1 MPLTGIANENEF
13 YSAYYLDAILKEDLK
28 GVAQRWKEQTE
39 EQTPDRQMGSL
50 RQDYF
55 KLRERQRVRDEAE
68 QRSLQREFFQQ
79 VLEILG
85 YEWNPQLQ
93 VLDDDSLLPI
103 VAEVKRSNGMP
114 QLWVIEGLNL
124 SVEPMD
130 VLSLSVPSPSP
141 LAPLPE
147 VEGNKSGS
155 APLLPGEKGLGDEG
169 LTLEDLLT
177 DQIFAQNEPPR
188 WVLLISIDQ
197 MVLIDRHK
205 WNASRLLRFD
215 WAELLNERDADSLLA
230 AATLLHREHTC
241 PTEGSALLD
250 ELDENSHRHT
260 YSVSEDLKFALR
272 EAIEILGNEVLHYRR
287 TVSKRRVFSTETQQE
302 RGEREIDPDQ
312 LKQECL
318 RWVYR
323 LLFVFYIEARPE
335 LGYVPMGSDVYRE
348 GYSLETLRDLEQ
360 TELLTQEDEA
370 GYFIDSS
377 IRRLFKLLWEGYPVQ
392 NFEQLDLQSI
402 QEEVVHNTFRLPA
415 LKSHLFDP
423 DRTKMLNGVKFRNG
437 VMRQILELMS
447 LSRAKGKQRRG
458 RISYAQLGV
467 NQLGEVYE
475 GLLSLSAFLAE
486 EDLYEVKP
494 AGEERSD
501 LEVGYFVP
509 ADRLDEF
516 KPEERVIDP
525 QTKKPRLHEKG
536 KFIFRLAGRD
546 RQKSASY
553 YTPQSLTQC
562 LVKYALK
569 ELLQD
574 KTADD
579 ILTLTVCEPAMGSAA
594 FLNEVVD
601 QLAEAYLERKQ
612 DELSER
618 IPHDRITI
626 EKQKVKMLLADRNV
640 FGIDKNP
647 IAMELAEVSLWLNC
661 IYRDRPSSPQPPSP
675 KGEGGAGSD
684 LPSPSGRGGGGEGIS
699 PSGRGA
705 GGEGNPSIFIPWF
718 GLQLNCGN
726 SLIGARRQVY
736 RRKQVTGLKKGVA
749 KHFEQEPER
758 IPLGQ
763 ALPTDAIFHFLLGDP
778 GMANYT
784 DKVLKAMEPAAIAQ
798 INEWQKQFAKTELT
812 AEQADYAVRLS
823 QRIHELWESYAKELA
838 KIRDRTTD
846 PLTVWGQ
853 DRPSPQTPLPEGEG
867 LQDGELSKL
876 VGRERTIPRSLLE
889 KARELRKQQTPAETV
904 LWECLRDRQL
914 LNAKFR
920 RQHNIGQI
928 IADFYCHEAKL
939 IIEVDGGIH
948 RSQHDRDQI
957 RDEWAN
963 AQGLTVLRLTNDEI
977 LENIEQALNKIAT
990 HLPSSP
996 QPPSPQGEG
1005 GARSEPPSPLG
1016 RGGQGGEG
1024 LQRTPLE
1031 QKDKIYLQ
1039 EKLSEGIANA
1049 SAHRRLKLVMDYW
1062 CALWFWRIADAD
1074 QLPSREEFLQEI
1086 GAILGETEMLAPAEQ
1101 QMQLFPE
1108 TQEQTQGT
1116 LFLSTWGYVDLK
1128 KLKLFYPRLQLVEQI
1143 AEQYRFFHWEL
1154 EFADIFLQ
1162 QGGFDLMVGNPPWV
1176 KVEWQEG
1183 EILGDYNPLVE
1194 LRKLSANKLSEIRED
1209 LFDLYPGLRIAYLN
1223 EFEES
1228 DGTQNFLNAL
1238 QNYPLLR
1245 GMQNNLFKCF
1255 LPQVW
1260 MFGKESGCSGL
1271 LHPQGVYEE
1280 PKAGILRE
1288 ALYRYLILHLQFS
1301 NELNLFEGVHHSMR
1315 FGINIY
1321 RKNTRQYE
1329 DKIEFT
1335 YVANLCNP
1343 KTILECLNDSIVDVN
1358 SSIPGIKTS
1367 DGEWETKGHPHRAI
1381 KIDIKSLSIFAKLY
1395 DGNEVSAIQARLPN
1409 AHAQPL
1415 VQALNRFISQNRY
1428 LSEVLYFN
1436 TPTTCWHETGAQKSL
1451 TIARQALFPEFM
1463 SGLILSGPHFFVAN
1477 PFNKT
1482 PRQNCELNS
1491 DYDNIDLTY
1500 LPDNYIPRTNYTPIC
1515 SADNYYERLPKTNW
1529 GENKAVS
1536 DFYRLV
1542 CRRRLSQSGER
1553 TLIPIIAPPELTH
1566 IHPVLSIAFENQ
1578 NDLVDFSSLC
1588 SSIAYDFYIK
1598 STGMGDLYE
1607 TTLRLLPIAN
1617 TSSSLRL
1624 RTLNLNCLTNHYA
1637 TLWSDCWNPTFQ
1649 QDTWSKPNDP
1659 RLDPH
1664 FFRNLTPQWQRNC
1677 ALRTDYARR
1686 QALVEIDVLAA
1697 MALGLTLDEL
1707 ITIYR
1712 VQFPVMQQY
1721 ERETYYDQNGRI
1733 VFTTSKG
1740 LVGVG
1745 LPRKGNAKQNI
1756 IGWEDVKDMT
1766 EGTVEVT
1773 ITDDTQ
1779 PGGPIQ
1785 RTIVYQAPFEK
1796 CDRVSDYRT
1805 AWAHFAALGG

>member
-39 EQTPDRQMGSL
+39 EQTPDRQLGSL

-85 YEWNPQLQ
+85 YEWHPQLQ

-103 VAEVKRSNGMP
+103 AAEVKRSNGMP
-114 QLWVIEGLNL
+114 QLWVIEGFNL
-124 SVEPMD
+124 SAEPMD
-130 VLSLSVPSPSP
+130 VLSLM
-141 LAPLPE
+141 LEAGQYQDLPE
-147 VEGNKSGS
+147 MEGERLQDIS
-155 APLLPGEKGLGDEG
+155 
-169 LTLEDLLT
+169 LEDLLT

-230 AATLLHREHTC
+230 VATLLHREHTC

-360 TELLTQEDEA
+360 TELLTQEDEE

-601 QLAEAYLERKQ
+601 QLAEAYLKRKQ
-612 DELSER
+612 DELNER

-661 IYRDRPSSPQPPSP
+661 IYRDRQTITETDDRGQTWTRTIE
-675 KGEGGAGSD
+675 GEV
-684 LPSPSGRGGGGEGIS
+684 
-699 PSGRGA
+699 
-705 GGEGNPSIFIPWF
+705 FVPWF

-726 SLIGARRQVY
+726 SLIGARRQIY
-736 RRKQVTGLKKGVA
+736 RRKQITGLKKGVA

-763 ALPTDAIFHFLLGDP
+763 ALPADAIFHFLLGDP
-778 GMANYT
+778 EMANYT
-784 DKVLKAMEPAAIAQ
+784 DKVVKAMEPAAIDQ

-853 DRPSPQTPLPEGEG
+853 SIRTDT
-867 LQDGELSKL
+867 
-876 VGRERTIPRSLLE
+876 ERQRSL
-889 KARELRKQQTPAETV
+889 
-904 LWECLRDRQL
+904 
-914 LNAKFR
+914 
-920 RQHNIGQI
+920 
-928 IADFYCHEAKL
+928 
-939 IIEVDGGIH
+939 
-948 RSQHDRDQI
+948 
-957 RDEWAN
+957 
-963 AQGLTVLRLTNDEI
+963 
-977 LENIEQALNKIAT
+977 
-990 HLPSSP
+990 
-996 QPPSPQGEG
+996 
-1005 GARSEPPSPLG
+1005 
-1016 RGGQGGEG
+1016 
-1024 LQRTPLE
+1024 LE

-1039 EKLSEGIANA
+1039 EKLSEGVANA
-1049 SAHRRLKLVMDYW
+1049 SAYRRLKLVMDYW

-1128 KLKLFYPRLQLVEQI
+1128 KLKLFYPRLQVVEQI
-1143 AEQYRFFHWEL
+1143 AELYHFFHWEL

-1162 QGGFDLMVGNPPWV
+1162 RGGFDLMVGNPPWI
-1176 KVEWQEG
+1176 KVEWSEG
-1183 EILGDYNPLVE
+1183 GVLGDADPLVV
-1194 LRKLSANKLSEIRED
+1194 LRNLSANALAQKREQA
-1209 LFDLYPGLRIAYLN
+1209 FEGNPRLRQMYLL
-1223 EFEES
+1223 EYEDAE
-1228 DGTQNFLNAL
+1228 GTQNFLNAG
-1238 QNYPLLR
+1238 QNYPLLK
-1245 GMQNNLFKCF
+1245 GIQTNLFKCF
-1255 LPQVW
+1255 LPQAWTFSRTTGVSG
-1260 MFGKESGCSGL
+1260 FLHPEGLYDDPKGGYLRSEAYYRLKYHFQFHNQLKFFPIGHTRTYGINVYGYRENKVYFASISNLFSAKTVEESFNSDGSGL
-1271 LHPQGVYEE
+1271 
-1280 PKAGILRE
+1280 
-1288 ALYRYLILHLQFS
+1288 
-1301 NELNLFEGVHHSMR
+1301 
-1315 FGINIY
+1315 
-1321 RKNTRQYE
+1321 T
-1329 DKIEFT
+1329 
-1335 YVANLCNP
+1335 
-1343 KTILECLNDSIVDVN
+1343 
-1358 SSIPGIKTS
+1358 PGIKTQKDDWELLGHLNRIIKVTDKDLQIFS
-1367 DGEWETKGHPHRAI
+1367 DLYSESGTKA
-1381 KIDIKSLSIFAKLY
+1381 L
-1395 DGNEVSAIQARLPN
+1395 EARLPCI
-1409 AHAQPL
+1409 HSLQL
-1415 VQALNRFISQNRY
+1415 LNVLERFSNQKQLLGNFSDSY
-1428 LSEVLYFN
+1428 LSLEM
-1436 TPTTCWHETGAQKSL
+1436 WHETNAQKDE
-1451 TIARQALFPEFM
+1451 TIRRDTQFPN
-1463 SGLILSGPHFFVAN
+1463 STDKLISSGPHFYVGQ
-1477 PFNKT
+1477 PFYKT
-1482 PRQNCELNS
+1482 PRRVCTEKGH
-1491 DYDNIDLTY
+1491 YDIIDLTTISDDY
-1500 LPDNYIPRTNYTPIC
+1500 LPRTNYVPNCDEIEYRNRTPKVTWG
-1515 SADNYYERLPKTNW
+1515 DRLPVT
-1529 GENKAVS
+1529 E
-1536 DFYRLV
+1536 FYRV
-1542 CRRRLSQSGER
+1542 AYRKMLSQSGER
-1553 TLIPIIAPPELTH
+1553 TLISCILPKGISH
-1566 IHPVLSIAFENQ
+1566 IFALVTVAFENNQ
-1578 NDLVDFSSLC
+1578 NFLDFASLIQ
-1588 SSIAYDFYIK
+1588 SIPLDFFIK
-1598 STGMGDLYE
+1598 TTGKSNLTSGDIE
-1607 TTLRLLPIAN
+1607 LLPC
-1617 TSSSLRL
+1617 SLPKFRKEIHI
-1624 RTLNLNCLTNHYA
+1624 RTLVLNCLTIHYVD
-1637 TLWSDCWNPTFQ
+1637 LWSDCWNPTFQ

-1740 LVGVG
+1740 LIGVG

-1756 IGWEDVKDMT
+1756 IGWEDVQNMT
-1766 EGTVEVT
+1766 EGPVEVT

-1785 RTIVYQAPFEK
+1785 RAIVYQAPFEK

-1805 AWAHFAALGG
+1805 AWAFFESQGGT

>member
-39 EQTPDRQMGSL
+39 KQTPDRQLGSL

-85 YEWNPQLQ
+85 YEWHPQLQ

-114 QLWVIEGLNL
+114 QLWVIEGFNL
-124 SVEPMD
+124 SAEPMD
-130 VLSLSVPSPSP
+130 ILSLM
-141 LAPLPE
+141 LEAGQYQDLPE
-147 VEGNKSGS
+147 MEGERLQDVS
-155 APLLPGEKGLGDEG
+155 
-169 LTLEDLLT
+169 LEDLLT

-287 TVSKRRVFSTETQQE
+287 TVSKRRVFSTEAQQE

-360 TELLTQEDEA
+360 TELLTQEDEE

-402 QEEVVHNTFRLPA
+402 QEEVVHNTFRLAA

-612 DELSER
+612 DELNER

-661 IYRDRPSSPQPPSP
+661 IYRDRQTITETDDRGQAWTRTIE
-675 KGEGGAGSD
+675 GEV
-684 LPSPSGRGGGGEGIS
+684 
-699 PSGRGA
+699 
-705 GGEGNPSIFIPWF
+705 FVPWF

-763 ALPTDAIFHFLLGDP
+763 TLPADAIFHFLLGDP

-784 DKVLKAMEPAAIAQ
+784 DKVVKAMEPAAIAQ

-853 DRPSPQTPLPEGEG
+853 NR
-867 LQDGELSKL
+867 
-876 VGRERTIPRSLLE
+876 
-889 KARELRKQQTPAETV
+889 
-904 LWECLRDRQL
+904 
-914 LNAKFR
+914 
-920 RQHNIGQI
+920 
-928 IADFYCHEAKL
+928 
-939 IIEVDGGIH
+939 
-948 RSQHDRDQI
+948 
-957 RDEWAN
+957 
-963 AQGLTVLRLTNDEI
+963 
-977 LENIEQALNKIAT
+977 
-990 HLPSSP
+990 
-996 QPPSPQGEG
+996 PPSPPTLG
-1005 GARSEPPSPLG
+1005 GSDPQSPPVLG
-1016 RGGQGGEG
+1016 DLGG
-1024 LQRTPLE
+1024 RTPLE

-1039 EKLSEGIANA
+1039 EKLSEGVANA
-1049 SAHRRLKLVMDYW
+1049 SAYRRLKLVMDYW

-1128 KLKLFYPRLQLVEQI
+1128 KLKLFYPRLQVVEQI
-1143 AEQYRFFHWEL
+1143 AEQHRFFHWEL

-1162 QGGFDLMVGNPPWV
+1162 RSGFDLMVGNPPWI
-1176 KVEWQEG
+1176 KVEWSEG
-1183 EILGDYNPLVE
+1183 GVLGDADPLVV
-1194 LRKLSANKLSEIRED
+1194 LRNLSASALAQKREQAFEGNPQ
-1209 LFDLYPGLRIAYLN
+1209 LQQMYLL
-1223 EFEES
+1223 EYEDAE
-1228 DGTQNFLNAL
+1228 GTQNFLNAV
-1238 QNYPLLR
+1238 QNYPLLK
-1245 GMQNNLFKCF
+1245 GIQTNLFKCF
-1255 LPQVW
+1255 LPQAW
-1260 MFGKESGCSGL
+1260 MFNRTSGISGF
-1271 LHPQGVYEE
+1271 LHQEGVFDD
-1280 PKAGILRE
+1280 PKGGLFRSTLYNYLRM
-1288 ALYRYLILHLQFS
+1288 HFHFT
-1301 NELNLFEGVHHSMR
+1301 NELMLFRDVSDR
-1315 FGINIY
+1315 RPFSINIY
-1321 RKNTRQYE
+1321 QKPLDE
-1329 DKIEFT
+1329 K
-1335 YVANLCNP
+1335 V
-1343 KTILECLNDSIVDVN
+1343 VDVN
-1358 SSIPGIKTS
+1358 FLFISNLFVPKAIFDCFEPAITNRIPGIKNE
-1367 DGEWETKGHPHRAI
+1367 DDEWETRGHPSRVIHV
-1381 KIDIKSLSIFAKLY
+1381 DLNSLSLFAKLY
-1395 DGNEVSAIQARLPN
+1395 DTEGTPPLEARLPILHTQGLVNVLKKFTQQEGRLSNSQGKYYATVMFDETN
-1409 AHAQPL
+1409 AVKKDHTI
-1415 VQALNRFISQNRY
+1415 RR
-1428 LSEVLYFN
+1428 N
-1436 TPTTCWHETGAQKSL
+1436 TQFAKS
-1451 TIARQALFPEFM
+1451 TN
-1463 SGLILSGPHFFVAN
+1463 SLILSGPHFFVGT
-1477 PFNKT
+1477 PFSKT
-1482 PRQNCELNS
+1482 PKQICEYNS
-1491 DYDNIDLTY
+1491 HYDVLDLTII
-1500 LPDNYIPRTNYTPIC
+1500 PDNYLPRTNYIPDCDAIEYRNRTPKVPWG
-1515 SADNYYERLPKTNW
+1515 DRLPAT
-1529 GENKAVS
+1529 E
-1536 DFYRLV
+1536 FYRTAH
-1542 CRRRLSQSGER
+1542 RKRLSQSGER
-1553 TLIPIIAPPELTH
+1553 TLIACVVPKSVGHIIGVITT
-1566 IHPVLSIAFENQ
+1566 AFTEIN
-1578 NDLVDFSSLC
+1578 SLLNFA
-1588 SSIAYDFYIK
+1588 SLLQSLPLDFYIK
-1598 STGMGDLYE
+1598 TTGKSDLTSGDLG
-1607 TTLRLLPIAN
+1607 LLPCNIN
-1617 TSSSLRL
+1617 IFKKELHL
-1624 RTLNLNCLTNHYA
+1624 RTLILNCLTTHY
-1637 TLWSDCWNPTFQ
+1637 TDLWSDCWNPTFQ

-1805 AWAHFAALGG
+1805 AWAFFENL

>member
-39 EQTPDRQMGSL
+39 EQTPDRQLGSL

-68 QRSLQREFFQQ
+68 QRSLQREFFRR

-85 YEWNPQLQ
+85 YEWHPQLQ

-103 VAEVKRSNGMP
+103 AAEVKRSNGMP
-114 QLWVIEGLNL
+114 QLWVIEGFNL
-124 SVEPMD
+124 SAEPMD
-130 VLSLSVPSPSP
+130 VLSLM
-141 LAPLPE
+141 LEAGQYQDLPE
-147 VEGNKSGS
+147 MEGERLQDIS
-155 APLLPGEKGLGDEG
+155 
-169 LTLEDLLT
+169 LEDLLT

-272 EAIEILGNEVLHYRR
+272 QAIEILGNEVLHYRR
-287 TVSKRRVFSTETQQE
+287 TVSKRRIFSTETQQE
-302 RGEREIDPDQ
+302 RGEREIDPEQ

-360 TELLTQEDEA
+360 TELLTSEDEE
-370 GYFIDSS
+370 GYFIDAS

-392 NFEQLDLQSI
+392 NFEQLDLQST

-501 LEVGYFVP
+501 LDVGYFVP

-516 KPEERVIDP
+516 KPEEWVIDP

-612 DELSER
+612 DELNER

-661 IYRDRPSSPQPPSP
+661 IYRDRQTITETDDRGQTWTRTIE
-675 KGEGGAGSD
+675 GEV
-684 LPSPSGRGGGGEGIS
+684 
-699 PSGRGA
+699 
-705 GGEGNPSIFIPWF
+705 FVPWF

-763 ALPTDAIFHFLLGDP
+763 ALPADAIFHFLLGDS

-784 DKVLKAMEPAAIAQ
+784 DKVVKAMEPAAIAQ

-853 DRPSPQTPLPEGEG
+853 GASDLGG
-867 LQDGELSKL
+867 LED
-876 VGRERTIPRSLLE
+876 
-889 KARELRKQQTPAETV
+889 LR
-904 LWECLRDRQL
+904 
-914 LNAKFR
+914 
-920 RQHNIGQI
+920 
-928 IADFYCHEAKL
+928 
-939 IIEVDGGIH
+939 
-948 RSQHDRDQI
+948 
-957 RDEWAN
+957 
-963 AQGLTVLRLTNDEI
+963 GLTT
-977 LENIEQALNKIAT
+977 LEM
-990 HLPSSP
+990 
-996 QPPSPQGEG
+996 
-1005 GARSEPPSPLG
+1005 
-1016 RGGQGGEG
+1016 
-1024 LQRTPLE
+1024 
-1031 QKDKIYLQ
+1031 KDKIYLQ
-1039 EKLSEGIANA
+1039 EKLSEGVANA
-1049 SAHRRLKLVMDYW
+1049 SAYRRLKLVMDYW
-1062 CALWFWRIADAD
+1062 CALWFWRIADVD

-1108 TQEQTQGT
+1108 TQEQTQGK

-1128 KLKLFYPRLQLVEQI
+1128 KLKLFYPRLQVVEQI
-1143 AEQYRFFHWEL
+1143 AEQHWFFHWEL

-1162 QGGFDLMVGNPPWV
+1162 RGGFDLMVGNPPWI
-1176 KVEWQEG
+1176 KVEWSESG
-1183 EILGDYNPLVE
+1183 VLGDADPLVI
-1194 LRKLSANKLSEIRED
+1194 LRNLSASALAEKREQAFEGNPR
-1209 LFDLYPGLRIAYLN
+1209 LRQLYLLEYEDA
-1223 EFEES
+1223 E
-1228 DGTQNFLNAL
+1228 GTQNFLNAL
-1238 QNYPLLR
+1238 QNYPLLK
-1245 GMQNNLFKCF
+1245 GVQTNSFKCF
-1255 LPQVW
+1255 LPQAW
-1260 MFGKESGCSGL
+1260 MFSRSSGVSGF
-1271 LHPQGVYEE
+1271 LHPEGVYDDPNGGRLRSTLYQYLKIHFQFNNELLLFAE
-1280 PKAGILRE
+1280 IFHKIKFSINIYKIFSSRESEIRFIHIANLFTPKTISECIDFPASAIVPGIKDDNDSWEIKGHPERIISVDLETLRLFSKLYDSQETPAIE
-1288 ALYRYLILHLQFS
+1288 ARLPALHTQNLVSVLEKFAEQNQRLGNLQESYYATVMFDETNAVKKEHTIRRDTQFS
-1301 NELNLFEGVHHSMR
+1301 NL
-1315 FGINIY
+1315 
-1321 RKNTRQYE
+1321 
-1329 DKIEFT
+1329 
-1335 YVANLCNP
+1335 
-1343 KTILECLNDSIVDVN
+1343 
-1358 SSIPGIKTS
+1358 SSS
-1367 DGEWETKGHPHRAI
+1367 
-1381 KIDIKSLSIFAKLY
+1381 
-1395 DGNEVSAIQARLPN
+1395 
-1409 AHAQPL
+1409 
-1415 VQALNRFISQNRY
+1415 
-1428 LSEVLYFN
+1428 
-1436 TPTTCWHETGAQKSL
+1436 
-1451 TIARQALFPEFM
+1451 
-1463 SGLILSGPHFFVAN
+1463 LILSGPHFHVST

-1482 PRQNCELNS
+1482 PRNICKHNSEYDALDLNS
-1491 DYDNIDLTY
+1491 IPDDYL
-1500 LPDNYIPRTNYTPIC
+1500 PRTNYVPDCDAITYRDRTPKVFWG
-1515 SADNYYERLPKTNW
+1515 DRLPVT
-1529 GENKAVS
+1529 E
-1536 DFYRLV
+1536 FYRLV
-1542 CRRRLSQSGER
+1542 CRRQLSQSGER
-1553 TLIPIIAPPELTH
+1553 TLIPAIASRNVAHVDGVFSLTFED
-1566 IHPVLSIAFENQ
+1566 INLVPLLNALWSSIPYDFFIKTTGKSDFR
-1578 NDLVDFSSLC
+1578 NDL
-1588 SSIAYDFYIK
+1588 AK
-1598 STGMGDLYE
+1598 Q
-1607 TTLRLLPIAN
+1607 LPIPKVSGQLKA
-1617 TSSSLRL
+1617 SLLIRAIA
-1624 RTLNLNCLTNHYA
+1624 LNCLTTHYA
-1637 TLWSDCWNPTFQ
+1637 DLWSDCWNATFQ

-1659 RLDPH
+1659 HLDPH

-1686 QALVEIDVLAA
+1686 QALVEIDVLTA
-1697 MALGLTLDEL
+1697 MALELTLDEL

-1756 IGWEDVKDMT
+1756 IGWEDIKDMT

-1785 RTIVYQAPFEK
+1785 RAIVYQAPFEK

-1805 AWAHFAALGG
+1805 AWAFFEHKL

>member
-1 MPLTGIANENEF
+1 MRGR
-13 YSAYYLDAILKEDLK
+13 LDSDGE
-28 GVAQRWKEQTE
+28 
-39 EQTPDRQMGSL
+39 
-50 RQDYF
+50 
-55 KLRERQRVRDEAE
+55 
-68 QRSLQREFFQQ
+68 
-79 VLEILG
+79 
-85 YEWNPQLQ
+85 QLQ
-93 VLDDDSLLPI
+93 D
-103 VAEVKRSNGMP
+103 K
-114 QLWVIEGLNL
+114 
-124 SVEPMD
+124 
-130 VLSLSVPSPSP
+130 
-141 LAPLPE
+141 
-147 VEGNKSGS
+147 
-155 APLLPGEKGLGDEG
+155 
-169 LTLEDLLT
+169 TLEDLLS
-177 DQIFAQNEPPR
+177 DRIFAQDNPPR
-188 WVLLISIDQ
+188 WVILISLDQ
-197 MVLIDRHK
+197 IVLIDRHK
-205 WNASRLLRFD
+205 WNALRLLRFD
-215 WAELLNERDADSLLA
+215 LYELLNERDPDSLLA
-230 AATLLHREHTC
+230 TATLLHREHTC

-272 EAIEILGNEVLHYRR
+272 QAIEVLGNEVLHYRR
-287 TVSKRRVFSTETQQE
+287 TVSKRRVFSTEAQQE

-360 TELLTQEDEA
+360 TELLTQEDEE
-370 GYFIDSS
+370 GYFIDAS

-392 NFEQLDLQSI
+392 NFEQLDLQST

-447 LSRAKGKQRRG
+447 LSRAKGRQRRG

-569 ELLQD
+569 ELLQA

-612 DELSER
+612 DELNER

-640 FGIDKNP
+640 YGIDKNP

-661 IYRDRPSSPQPPSP
+661 IYRDRQTSTETNDR
-675 KGEGGAGSD
+675 GESWTKTIE
-684 LPSPSGRGGGGEGIS
+684 GEV
-699 PSGRGA
+699 
-705 GGEGNPSIFIPWF
+705 FVPWF

-758 IPLGQ
+758 VPLGQ
-763 ALPTDAIFHFLLGDP
+763 VLPADAIFHFLLGDP

-784 DKVLKAMEPAAIAQ
+784 DKVVKAMEPAAIAQ

-812 AEQADYAVRLS
+812 AEQADYAVQLS

-853 DRPSPQTPLPEGEG
+853 S
-867 LQDGELSKL
+867 
-876 VGRERTIPRSLLE
+876 VGTDAQRQRSL
-889 KARELRKQQTPAETV
+889 
-904 LWECLRDRQL
+904 
-914 LNAKFR
+914 
-920 RQHNIGQI
+920 
-928 IADFYCHEAKL
+928 
-939 IIEVDGGIH
+939 
-948 RSQHDRDQI
+948 
-957 RDEWAN
+957 
-963 AQGLTVLRLTNDEI
+963 
-977 LENIEQALNKIAT
+977 
-990 HLPSSP
+990 
-996 QPPSPQGEG
+996 
-1005 GARSEPPSPLG
+1005 
-1016 RGGQGGEG
+1016 
-1024 LQRTPLE
+1024 LE

-1039 EKLSEGIANA
+1039 EKLSEGVANA
-1049 SAHRRLKLVMDYW
+1049 SAYRRLKLVMDYW

-1108 TQEQTQGT
+1108 TQEQTQGK

-1128 KLKLFYPRLQLVEQI
+1128 KLKLFYPRLQVVEQI
-1143 AEQYRFFHWEL
+1143 AEQHRFFHWEL
-1154 EFADIFLQ
+1154 EFADLFLQ
-1162 QGGFDLMVGNPPWV
+1162 RGGFDLMVGNPPWV
-1176 KVEWQEG
+1176 RLEWEEG
-1183 EILGDYNPLVE
+1183 EILGDYNPITS
-1194 LRKLSANKLSEIRED
+1194 LRKLSATDLLDTRDSLFETFLGLRSQYLSEFIE
-1209 LFDLYPGLRIAYLN
+1209 I
-1223 EFEES
+1223 S
-1228 DGTQNFLNAL
+1228 GTQNFLNSE
-1238 QNYPLLR
+1238 QNYPLLK
-1245 GMQNNLFKCF
+1245 GTSANLFKCF
-1255 LPQVW
+1255 LPQAW
-1260 MFGKESGCSGL
+1260 MFCTTRGVSGF
-1271 LHPQGVYEE
+1271 LHPEGVYED
-1280 PKAGILRE
+1280 PKGGALRQKIYKNLK
-1288 ALYRYLILHLQFS
+1288 AHFQFA
-1301 NELNLFEGVHHSMR
+1301 NELSLFPEVDHHTEFS
-1315 FGINIY
+1315 INIY
-1321 RKNTRQYE
+1321 QNQFEGNDT
-1329 DKIEFT
+1329 ISFLHI
-1335 YVANLCNP
+1335 ANLYST
-1343 KTILECLNDSIVDVN
+1343 KTIFECFEPPQTSTVPRIKNDL
-1358 SSIPGIKTS
+1358 GR
-1367 DGEWETKGHPHRAI
+1367 WETKGHPERI
-1381 KIDIKSLSIFAKLY
+1381 INVNSETLNIFCKLY
-1395 DGNEVSAIQARLPN
+1395 DEQGTPDVEARLPSV
-1409 AHAQPL
+1409 HSTTL
-1415 VQALNRFISQNRY
+1415 VHVLYNLSIIKTRLCNLPNIFFVPEMWNETRSQNKGF
-1428 LSEVLYFN
+1428 LKEGVIFAES
-1436 TPTTCWHETGAQKSL
+1436 PSK
-1451 TIARQALFPEFM
+1451 M
-1463 SGLILSGPHFFVAN
+1463 ILSGPHFFASN
-1477 PFNKT
+1477 PLNKT
-1482 PRQNCELNS
+1482 PRRVCKLNS
-1491 DYDNIDLTY
+1491 DYDVIDLSEISDNY
-1500 LPDNYIPRTNYTPIC
+1500 LPRTKYVPQTSKIDYFQKIPQISWDDRSLVTN
-1515 SADNYYERLPKTNW
+1515 
-1529 GENKAVS
+1529 
-1536 DFYRLV
+1536 FYRIAA
-1542 CRRRLSQSGER
+1542 RRAIGASAER
-1553 TLIPIIAPPELTH
+1553 TLIPHLLIKDVAH
-1566 IHPVLSIAFENQ
+1566 IDSVVSLVCKETNLLPLLAGLWSSIPYDFFVKTTGRGDFR
-1578 NDLVDFSSLC
+1578 NDLANQLPVPTANDHDRASL
-1588 SSIAYDFYIK
+1588 IV
-1598 STGMGDLYE
+1598 
-1607 TTLRLLPIAN
+1607 
-1617 TSSSLRL
+1617 
-1624 RTLNLNCLTNHYA
+1624 RTLALNCLTTHYA
-1637 TLWSDCWNPTFQ
+1637 DLWSDCWNPTFQ

-1659 RLDPH
+1659 RLGSH
-1664 FFRNLTPQWQRNC
+1664 FFRNLTPHWQRNC

-1721 ERETYYDQNGRI
+1721 ERETYFDQNGRI
-1733 VFTTSKG
+1733 IFTTSKG

-1779 PGGPIQ
+1779 PGGSIQ

-1796 CDRVSDYRT
+1796 CDRVTDYRT
-1805 AWAHFAALGG
+1805 AWKFFEALGAD

>member
-1 MPLTGIANENEF
+1 MLLTGIANENEF

-28 GVAQRWKEQTE
+28 GVAQRWKEQAE
-39 EQTPDRQMGSL
+39 EQTPDRQLGSL

-68 QRSLQREFFQQ
+68 QRSLQRDFFRR

-103 VAEVKRSNGMP
+103 TAEVKRSNGMP
-114 QLWVIEGLNL
+114 QLWVIEGFNL
-124 SVEPMD
+124 SAEPMD
-130 VLSLSVPSPSP
+130 VLSLSVPPSP
-141 LAPLPE
+141 LAPRPPG
-147 VEGNKSGS
+147 EGNKSGS

-272 EAIEILGNEVLHYRR
+272 EAIEVLGNEVLHYRR

-360 TELLTQEDEA
+360 TELLTSEDEE
-370 GYFIDSS
+370 GYFIDAS

-423 DRTKMLNGVKFRNG
+423 DRTRMLNGVKFRNR

-612 DELSER
+612 DELNER

-661 IYRDRPSSPQPPSP
+661 IYRD
-675 KGEGGAGSD
+675 
-684 LPSPSGRGGGGEGIS
+684 LPSPPAPLPEGEGSQSSPHLPTS
-699 PSGRGA
+699 PS
-705 GGEGNPSIFIPWF
+705 PYLPVFVPWF

-763 ALPTDAIFHFLLGDP
+763 DLPADAIFHFLLGDP

-784 DKVLKAMEPAAIAQ
+784 DKVVKAMEPAAIAQ

-846 PLTVWGQ
+846 PLMVWGQ
-853 DRPSPQTPLPEGEG
+853 ERPSPQTPLPEGEG
-867 LQDGELSKL
+867 LQDSEFSKL
-876 VGRERTIPRSLLE
+876 VGRERAIPRSLLE
-889 KARELRKQQTPAETV
+889 KARELRKQQTPAEAI

-948 RSQHDRDQI
+948 STQRDRDQI

-963 AQGLTVLRLTNDEI
+963 AQGLTILRLTNDEI
-977 LENIEQALNKIAT
+977 LENIEQALKKIAT
-990 HLPSSP
+990 YLPSSP
-996 QPPSPQGEG
+996 QPPSPKGEDG
-1005 GARSEPPSPLG
+1005 AKPDLSPSPSGRGAR
-1016 RGGQGGEG
+1016 GEG

-1049 SAHRRLKLVMDYW
+1049 SAYRRLKLVMDYW

-1101 QMQLFPE
+1101 QMKLFPE

-1128 KLKLFYPRLQLVEQI
+1128 KLKLFYPRLQVVEQI

-1162 QGGFDLMVGNPPWV
+1162 RGGFDLMVGNPPWI
-1176 KVEWQEG
+1176 KVEWSEG
-1183 EILGDYNPLVE
+1183 GVLGDADPLVV
-1194 LRKLSANKLSEIRED
+1194 LRNLSASALSQKREQA
-1209 LFDLYPGLRIAYLN
+1209 FEGNPRLRQMYLL
-1223 EFEES
+1223 EYEDAE
-1228 DGTQNFLNAL
+1228 GIQNFLNAV
-1238 QNYPLLR
+1238 QNYPLLK
-1245 GMQNNLFKCF
+1245 GVQTNLFKCF
-1255 LPQVW
+1255 LPQAW
-1260 MFGKESGCSGL
+1260 MYSRTLGVAGFV
-1271 LHPQGVYEE
+1271 HPEGVYDD
-1280 PKAGILRE
+1280 PKAGIFRKELYPRLRYHFQFQNE
-1288 ALYRYLILHLQFS
+1288 FALFAGTNDHGR
-1301 NELNLFEGVHHSMR
+1301 MR
-1315 FGINIY
+1315 FGLHIY
-1321 RKNTRQYE
+1321 GERKQLENLSF
-1329 DKIEFT
+1329 ISISNLFT
-1335 YVANLCNP
+1335 S
-1343 KTILECLNDSIVDVN
+1343 KTIDECFEETTSVLT
-1358 SSIPGIKTS
+1358 PGIK
-1367 DGEWETKGHPHRAI
+1367 DENGFWEVKGHPTRAI
-1381 KIDIKSLSIFAKLY
+1381 KVDADILELFSNLY
-1395 DGNEVSAIQARLPN
+1395 DEAGTSPLEARLPCL
-1409 AHAQPL
+1409 HAQTL
-1415 VQALNRFISQNRY
+1415 VPVLRKFANSSQK
-1428 LSEVLYFN
+1428 LSGFQGHYF
-1436 TPTTCWHETGAQKSL
+1436 PTDMFDETEAVRRDHTIRRETG
-1451 TIARQALFPEFM
+1451 FPISPEQ
-1463 SGLILSGPHFFVAN
+1463 LIFSGPHFYVGT

-1482 PRQNCELNS
+1482 PKRICSANS
-1491 DYDNIDLTY
+1491 HYDVTGLDNLPVDYL
-1500 LPDNYIPRTNYTPIC
+1500 PRTNY
-1515 SADNYYERLPKTNW
+1515 LPDCEDHQYRSRIPCVYW
-1529 GENKAVS
+1529 NKQQPVTE
-1536 DFYRLV
+1536 FYRL
-1542 CRRRLSQSGER
+1542 LSRKMISTSMER
-1553 TLIPIIAPPELTH
+1553 TLISCLIPKQFGHIDGCFSLTFDSTELLLKMSASAISIPFDFFVRTTGKSNFREDIA
-1566 IHPVLSIAFENQ
+1566 SQ
-1578 NDLVDFSSLC
+1578 
-1588 SSIAYDFYIK
+1588 
-1598 STGMGDLYE
+1598 
-1607 TTLRLLPIAN
+1607 LPILNFGTTAII
-1617 TSSSLRL
+1617 
-1624 RTLNLNCLTNHYA
+1624 RTLVLNCLTNHY
-1637 TLWSDCWNPTFQ
+1637 TELWSDCWNPNFQ

-1805 AWAHFAALGG
+1805 AWAYFEALGAN